1 MTLALEGR
9 RALVGGGFPGIAGGS
24 AEALAGHGASVTLL
38 ARNSETLESTRDNL
52 PTPVGQHHGFIAVDF
67 ASWEDVR
74 GAAGADVAANGP
86 VAVLVNNTGG
96 PSAGP
101 MHEADPDSFAAAFEQ
116 HVLVNQALT
125 GVVAPGMADEG
136 YGRIINIISTSVMSP
151 IRGLGVSNTI
161 RAAVANWARTLAA
174 ELGGSGITVNNILPG
189 YIDTDRLRATNRR
202 RAELAGVTVEELA
215 ASQVASIPVRRLGTP
230 ADVGVAVVFLASPEA
245 GYINGVNLP
254 VDGGRMVSL
263 NA

>member
-1 MTLALEGR
+1 MTLSLEGR
-9 RALVGGGFPGIAGGS
+9 RALVGGGSQGIGKGS
-24 AEALAGHGASVTLL
+24 AEELARHGASVTLL
-38 ARNSETLESTRDNL
+38 ARSSATLESARDSL
-52 PTPVGQHHGFIAVDF
+52 PTPVGQNHGLIAIDF

-74 GAAGADVAANGP
+74 VAAAADVEANGP
-86 VAVLVNNTGG
+86 VAILVNNTGG

-125 GVVAPGMADEG
+125 KVVTPAMADEG
-136 YGRIINIISTSVMSP
+136 YGRIINIISTSVMMP

-202 RAELAGVTVEELA
+202 RADLAGVTVEELA

-230 ADVGVAVVFLASPEA
+230 ADVGAAVVFLASPEA
-245 GYINGVNLP
+245 GYINGVDLP